1 LEPIQ
6 ELDDIGWALLHEL
19 QANARLSFSELGRRV
34 GLTPPAVA
42 DRVRRMEEAGII
54 RGYRLDIDHARVGLP
69 LTAVIRVTH
78 RGVNCLELGRIV
90 SEYPEVMECHRITGA
105 ESYSMTVALRSV
117 QHLQELI
124 DRLMPFGETV
134 TSIVLSSPV
143 THRAIE
149 RDLAMATA
157 DDEPAEVRAAG

>member
-1 LEPIQ
+1 MQ

-69 LTAVIRVTH
+69 LTAVIRITH

-90 SEYPEVMECHRITGA
+90 SEYPEVLECHRITGA
-105 ESYSMTVALRSV
+105 ESYTLKVALRSV
-117 QHLQELI
+117 EHLQELI
-124 DRLMPFGETV
+124 DRLMPYGETV

-143 THRAIE
+143 THRSIE
-149 RDLAMATA
+149 RDLAQGTTAA
-157 DDEPAEVRAAG
+157 DDRVEVAAAG